1 MTRLLFLTGPGGAG
15 TTTLAAATALRA
27 AGSGHRTLL
36 LGVADAG
43 ELAAVLGASG
53 VSGDGNVL
61 DIDDALDDDF
71 DDLKDSGAAA
81 DSAAADSED
90 IEVTASSEDTRNA
103 GNADDSGEPSAANA
117 SAVRRTALANL
128 TVRRFDPAAA
138 TETALVDLAKL
149 LTGPLAAAGLT
160 APDATEL
167 GPVPGLPDILA
178 LREIASAVGSSEWDT
193 VVVDG
198 PPLKAALAMLAWPET
213 AAAALRRVRPIEGQ
227 AARALRPL
235 LAGLVGLPTPF
246 AMVTQW
252 TDNAAAEIA
261 AVRASLVHPGSV
273 VRIVGS
279 PAAAVQ
285 PLLQA
290 TPTLLALHGLRADA
304 DTLAD
309 VPRQDA
315 EPLGVAALE
324 ALGEAVY
331 AGGDP
336 GPGLADPPEPVML
349 SEGEGYRYDLPLPG
363 VERDQL
369 GLVRSGDELVVS
381 VEVPG
386 VAAQRRAFPL
396 PGALRRCR
404 IASARISDGVLRV
417 GFKPDESLWPERFL
431 ADHSDED
438 TQNGDR

>member
-27 AGSGHRTLL
+27 AAGGHRVLL
-36 LGVADAG
+36 LGVSDAG

-61 DIDDALDDDF
+61 DIDEGF
-71 DDLKDSGAAA
+71 DLEEGLEDGLEEDGEADREHGELEHGPAA
-81 DSAAADSED
+81 DRAA
-90 IEVTASSEDTRNA
+90 
-103 GNADDSGEPSAANA
+103 
-117 SAVRRTALANL
+117 RRETLARL

-138 TETALVDLAKL
+138 TETALADLAKL
-149 LTGPLAAAGLT
+149 LSGPLAAAGLS
-160 APDATEL
+160 APDAAEL

-178 LREIASAVGSSEWDT
+178 LREISTAVASTEWDT

-261 AVRASLVHPGSV
+261 GVRAALVHPGSV
-273 VRIVGS
+273 VRVVGS
-279 PAAAVQ
+279 SSAAAQ

-290 TPTLLALHGLRADA
+290 TPTLLALQGLRADLG
-304 DTLAD
+304 TLAD
-309 VPRQDA
+309 VARVPE

-324 ALGEAVY
+324 ALGEIVY
-331 AGGDP
+331 KDADP
-336 GPGLADPPEPVML
+336 GPGLVDPPEPTMIT
-349 SEGEGYRYDLPLPG
+349 EADGYRYDVPLPG

-381 VEVPG
+381 IEVPG
-386 VAAQRRAFPL
+386 VAAHRRAFPL
-396 PGALRRCR
+396 PAALRRCR
-404 IASARISDGVLRV
+404 IATARIADGVLRV

-431 ADHSDED
+431 TDHSED

>member
-27 AGSGHRTLL
+27 AAAGHRVLL

-43 ELAAVLGASG
+43 ELAAVLGATG
-53 VSGDGNVL
+53 FSGDGNEL
-61 DIDDALDDDF
+61 DVDREQHI
-71 DDLKDSGAAA
+71 
-81 DSAAADSED
+81 ED
-90 IEVTASSEDTRNA
+90 
-103 GNADDSGEPSAANA
+103 PSRLA
-117 SAVRRTALANL
+117 ALANL

-138 TETALVDLAKL
+138 TENALVDLARL
-149 LTGPLAAAGLT
+149 LSGPLAAAGLS

-178 LREIASAVGSSEWDT
+178 LREIATAVGSDEWDT

-198 PPLKAALAMLAWPET
+198 PPLKAALDMLAWPET
-213 AAAALRRVRPIEGQ
+213 AAAALRRLRPIEGQ

-235 LAGLVGLPTPF
+235 LAGLVGLPSPF
-246 AMVTQW
+246 VMVTQW
-252 TDNAAAEIA
+252 TEEAAAQIA
-261 AVRASLVHPGSV
+261 AVRSALAHPGSV

-279 PAAAVQ
+279 PSAAAQ
-285 PLLQA
+285 PLAQA
-290 TPTLLALHGLRADA
+290 APTLLALHGLRADTA
-304 DTLAD
+304 TLAA
-309 VPRQDA
+309 VPRAAA
-315 EPLGVAALE
+315 EPVGVAALD
-324 ALGEAVY
+324 ALGAAVY
-331 AGGDP
+331 ADADP
-336 GPGLADPPEPVML
+336 QPELADPPAPVML
-349 SEGEGYRYDLPLPG
+349 ADGDDYRYELPLPG

-386 VAAQRRAFPL
+386 VIAHRRAFAL

-404 IASARISDGVLRV
+404 IASARIADGVLRV

-431 ADHSDED
+431 ADHGED
-438 TQNGDR
+438 TQTGDQ

>member
-1 MTRLLFLTGPGGAG
+1 MYRGTATSWTSTTVSTSSTATRRHGDGGGGGGTGDEAEGA
-15 TTTLAAATALRA
+15 TAEAAARRA
-27 AGSGHRTLL
+27 
-36 LGVADAG
+36 
-43 ELAAVLGASG
+43 
-53 VSGDGNVL
+53 
-61 DIDDALDDDF
+61 
-71 DDLKDSGAAA
+71 
-81 DSAAADSED
+81 
-90 IEVTASSEDTRNA
+90 
-103 GNADDSGEPSAANA
+103 
-117 SAVRRTALANL
+117 ALANL

-149 LTGPLAAAGLT
+149 LSGPLAVAGLS

-178 LREIASAVGSSEWDT
+178 LREIATAVASAEWDT

-235 LAGLVGLPTPF
+235 LAGLVGLPAPF
-246 AMVTQW
+246 TMVTQW

-261 AVRASLVHPGSV
+261 AVRAALVHPGSV

-279 PAAAVQ
+279 PSAAAQ

-290 TPTLLALHGLRADA
+290 TPTLLALQGLRVDA
-304 DTLAD
+304 ETLAD
-309 VPRQDA
+309 VPRADA
-315 EPLGVAALE
+315 EPLGVAGLQDFGVAVY
-324 ALGEAVY
+324 GEA
-331 AGGDP
+331 DP
-336 GPGLADPPEPVML
+336 GPGLADPPEPVMVA
-349 SEGEGYRYDLPLPG
+349 EGEDGGYRYEVPLPG

-386 VAAQRRAFPL
+386 RRRPAARLPAARGAAPL
-396 PGALRRCR
+396 PHRIGADLRGR
-404 IASARISDGVLRV
+404 AARRLQTGRESVARAVLDG
-417 GFKPDESLWPERFL
+417 P
-431 ADHSDED
+431 
-438 TQNGDR
+438 

>member
-27 AGSGHRTLL
+27 AATGHRVLL
-36 LGVADAG
+36 LGVSDAG

-61 DIDDALDDDF
+61 DIDDAFEDF
-71 DDLKDSGAAA
+71 DEAPDKAA
-81 DSAAADSED
+81 DT
-90 IEVTASSEDTRNA
+90 VTAA
-103 GNADDSGEPSAANA
+103 
-117 SAVRRTALANL
+117 RRATLANL
-128 TVRRFDPAAA
+128 TVRRFDPSAA

-149 LTGPLAAAGLT
+149 LTGPLAAAGLS

-178 LREIASAVGSSEWDT
+178 LREIAAAVASADWDT

-246 AMVTQW
+246 AMVTAW

-261 AVRASLVHPGSV
+261 AVRAALVHPGSV

-279 PAAAVQ
+279 PSAAAQ

-290 TPTLLALHGLRADA
+290 TPTLLALQGLRADA
-304 DTLAD
+304 ETLAD
-309 VPRQDA
+309 VPRADA
-315 EPLGVAALE
+315 EPLGVEGLQ
-324 ALGEAVY
+324 ALGELVY
-331 AGGDP
+331 RGADP
-336 GPGLADPPEPVML
+336 GPGLADPPEPDMIAD
-349 SEGEGYRYDLPLPG
+349 GEGYRYDVPLPG

-404 IASARISDGVLRV
+404 IASARIADGVLRI

-431 ADHSDED
+431 TDHSED

>member
-1 MTRLLFLTGPGGAG
+1 MTRLIFLTGPGGAG

-27 AGSGHRTLL
+27 AAGRRVLL

-43 ELAAVLGASG
+43 ELAAVLGATG
-53 VSGDGNVL
+53 VSGDGDDL
-61 DIDDALDDDF
+61 DIDQPDLDADH
-71 DDLKDSGAAA
+71 
-81 DSAAADSED
+81 
-90 IEVTASSEDTRNA
+90 
-103 GNADDSGEPSAANA
+103 PSDAH
-117 SAVRRTALANL
+117 RTALANL

-138 TETALVDLAKL
+138 TENALVDLAKL
-149 LTGPLAAAGLT
+149 LSGPLAAAGLS

-178 LREIASAVGSSEWDT
+178 LREIAKAVGSDEWDT

-198 PPLKAALAMLAWPET
+198 PPLKAALDMLAWPET
-213 AAAALRRVRPIEGQ
+213 AAAALRRLRPIEGQ

-235 LAGLVGLPTPF
+235 LAGLVGLPSPF
-246 AMVTQW
+246 VMVTQW
-252 TDNAAAEIA
+252 TEDAAAEIA
-261 AVRASLVHPGSV
+261 AVRSALAHPGSV

-279 PAAAVQ
+279 PSAAAQ

-290 TPTLLALHGLRADA
+290 APTLLALHGLRADTA
-304 DTLAD
+304 TLAA
-309 VPRQDA
+309 VPRADD
-315 EPLGVAALE
+315 EPLGVAALD
-324 ALGEAVY
+324 ALGAAVY
-331 AGGDP
+331 ADADP
-336 GPGLADPPEPVML
+336 SPELADPPEPVML
-349 SEGEGYRYDLPLPG
+349 ADGDDYRYELPLPG

-386 VAAQRRAFPL
+386 VAAHRRAFAL

-404 IASARISDGVLRV
+404 IASARIADGVLRV

-431 ADHSDED
+431 TDHSED
-438 TQNGDR
+438 TQTGDQ

>member
-1 MTRLLFLTGPGGAG
+1 VTRLLFLTGPGGAG
-15 TTTLAAATALRA
+15 TTTAAAATALRA
-27 AGSGHRTLL
+27 AEAGHRVLL

-61 DIDDALDDDF
+61 DIDEDIDEDF
-71 DDLKDSGAAA
+71 DDAGPGDGAALRA
-81 DSAAADSED
+81 
-90 IEVTASSEDTRNA
+90 
-103 GNADDSGEPSAANA
+103 
-117 SAVRRTALANL
+117 ALANL

-149 LTGPLAAAGLT
+149 LAGPLAAAGLA

-178 LREIASAVGSSEWDT
+178 LREIATAVASAEWDT
-193 VVVDG
+193 VVIDG
-198 PPLKAALAMLAWPET
+198 PPLRDALSMLAWPET

-235 LAGLVGLPTPF
+235 LAGLVGLPSPF
-246 AMVTQW
+246 MMVTQW

-261 AVRASLVHPGSV
+261 AVRAALAHPGSV

-279 PAAAVQ
+279 PSAAAQ

-290 TPTLLALHGLRADA
+290 APTLLALHGLRADTA
-304 DTLAD
+304 TLAD
-309 VPRQDA
+309 VPRA
-315 EPLGVAALE
+315 PEEPLGVVALAALG
-324 ALGEAVY
+324 AAVY
-331 AGGDP
+331 KDADP
-336 GPGLADPPEPVML
+336 SPDLADPPEPAML
-349 SEGEGYRYDLPLPG
+349 ADADGDGYRYELPLPG

-386 VAAQRRAFPL
+386 VATHRRAFPL
-396 PGALRRCR
+396 PAALRRCR
-404 IASARISDGVLRV
+404 IASARIADGVLRV
-417 GFKPDESLWPERFL
+417 GFKPDENLWPERFL
-431 ADHSDED
+431 TDHSED
-438 TQNGDR
+438 TQNGER

>member
-15 TTTLAAATALRA
+15 TTTLAAATALSA
-27 AGSGHRTLL
+27 ASRGHRVLL
-36 LGVADAG
+36 LGVSDAG

-61 DIDDALDDDF
+61 DIDDGLDEFDDD
-71 DDLKDSGAAA
+71 S
-81 DSAAADSED
+81 
-90 IEVTASSEDTRNA
+90 
-103 GNADDSGEPSAANA
+103 ADDGSTGDEAEAATEEA
-117 SAVRRTALANL
+117 EARRAALANL

-149 LTGPLAAAGLT
+149 LSGPLAVAGLS

-178 LREIASAVGSSEWDT
+178 LREIATAVASAEWDT

-235 LAGLVGLPTPF
+235 LAGLVGLPAPF
-246 AMVTQW
+246 TMVTQW

-261 AVRASLVHPGSV
+261 AVRAALVHPGSV

-279 PAAAVQ
+279 PSAAAQ

-290 TPTLLALHGLRADA
+290 TPTLLALQGLRVDA
-304 DTLAD
+304 ETLAD
-309 VPRQDA
+309 VPRADA
-315 EPLGVAALE
+315 EPLGVAGLQAFG
-324 ALGEAVY
+324 AAVYGEA
-331 AGGDP
+331 DP
-336 GPGLADPPEPVML
+336 GPGLADPPEPVMVA
-349 SEGEGYRYDLPLPG
+349 EGEDGGYRYEVPLPG

-396 PGALRRCR
+396 PAALRRCR
-404 IASARISDGVLRV
+404 IASARISEGVLRV
-417 GFKPDESLWPERFL
+417 GFQPDESLWPERFL
-431 ADHSDED
+431 TDHSED

>member
-27 AGSGHRTLL
+27 AAGGHRVLL

-61 DIDDALDDDF
+61 DIDDIDDDL
-71 DDLKDSGAAA
+71 DLDLDLGQGQGDGGGGVPAA
-81 DSAAADSED
+81 
-90 IEVTASSEDTRNA
+90 
-103 GNADDSGEPSAANA
+103 
-117 SAVRRTALANL
+117 RRATLANL

-138 TETALVDLAKL
+138 TETALVDIAKL
-149 LTGPLAAAGLT
+149 LSGPLAAAGLS

-178 LREIASAVGSSEWDT
+178 LREIATAVASEQWDT

-235 LAGLVGLPTPF
+235 LAGLVGLPSPF
-246 AMVTQW
+246 TMVTQW
-252 TDNAAAEIA
+252 TDDAAAEIA
-261 AVRASLVHPGSV
+261 AVRMALVHPGSV

-279 PAAAVQ
+279 SSAAAQ

-290 TPTLLALHGLRADA
+290 TPTLLALHGLRADTG
-304 DTLAD
+304 TLAD
-309 VPRQDA
+309 VPRVPE
-315 EPLGVAALE
+315 EPLGLAALE
-324 ALGEAVY
+324 AFGEAVY
-331 AGGDP
+331 AGSEDGDP
-336 GPGLADPPEPVML
+336 GPGLADPPEPAML
-349 SEGEGYRYDLPLPG
+349 TDGDGYRYDLPLPG

-381 VEVPG
+381 IEVPG
-386 VAAQRRAFPL
+386 VAAHRRAFPL
-396 PGALRRCR
+396 PAALRRCR
-404 IASARISDGVLRV
+404 IASARITDGVLRV

-431 ADHSDED
+431 TDHSED

>member
-27 AGSGHRTLL
+27 AAGGHRVLL

-61 DIDDALDDDF
+61 DIDDIDDDLDR
-71 DDLKDSGAAA
+71 DDLNRDDGEGGAP
-81 DSAAADSED
+81 
-90 IEVTASSEDTRNA
+90 TA
-103 GNADDSGEPSAANA
+103 
-117 SAVRRTALANL
+117 RRAALANL

-138 TETALVDLAKL
+138 TETALVDIAKL
-149 LTGPLAAAGLT
+149 LSGPLAAAGLS

-178 LREIASAVGSSEWDT
+178 LREIATAVASAQWDT

-235 LAGLVGLPTPF
+235 LAGLVGLPSPF

-252 TDNAAAEIA
+252 TDDAAAEIA
-261 AVRASLVHPGSV
+261 AVRTALVHPGSV

-279 PAAAVQ
+279 PSAAAQ

-290 TPTLLALHGLRADA
+290 TPTLLALHGLRADTG
-304 DTLAD
+304 TLAD
-309 VPRQDA
+309 VPRVPE

-324 ALGEAVY
+324 AFGEAVY
-331 AGGDP
+331 AGYQDGDP
-336 GPGLADPPEPVML
+336 GPGLADPPEPMMVTDDD
-349 SEGEGYRYDLPLPG
+349 GDGYRYDLPLPG

-381 VEVPG
+381 IEVPG
-386 VAAQRRAFPL
+386 VAAHRRAFPL
-396 PGALRRCR
+396 PAALRRCR
-404 IASARISDGVLRV
+404 IASARITDGVLRV

-431 ADHSDED
+431 TDHSED

>member
-1 MTRLLFLTGPGGAG
+1 VTRLLFLTGPGGAG
-15 TTTLAAATALRA
+15 TTTAAAATALRA
-27 AGSGHRTLL
+27 AAAGHRVLL
-36 LGVADAG
+36 LGVSDAG

-61 DIDDALDDDF
+61 DIDDAFEDFAEGADDED
-71 DDLKDSGAAA
+71 A
-81 DSAAADSED
+81 DPASAA
-90 IEVTASSEDTRNA
+90 
-103 GNADDSGEPSAANA
+103 
-117 SAVRRTALANL
+117 RRATLANL

-138 TETALVDLAKL
+138 TETALVGLARL
-149 LTGPLAAAGLT
+149 LAGPLAAAGLS

-178 LREIASAVGSSEWDT
+178 LREIAAAVGSAEWDT

-235 LAGLVGLPTPF
+235 LAAVVGLPTPF
-246 AMVTQW
+246 AMVTAW

-261 AVRASLVHPGSV
+261 AVRAALVHPGSV

-279 PAAAVQ
+279 PAAAAQ

-290 TPTLLALHGLRADA
+290 TPTLLALQGLRCDA

-309 VPRQDA
+309 VPRADA
-315 EPLGVAALE
+315 EPLGVEGLA
-324 ALGEAVY
+324 ALGELLYEGA
-331 AGGDP
+331 DP
-336 GPGLADPPEPVML
+336 GPGLADPPEPEMAAD
-349 SEGEGYRYDLPLPG
+349 GEGYRYDVPLPG

-369 GLVRSGDELVVS
+369 GLVRSGEELVVS

-396 PGALRRCR
+396 PAALRRCR
-404 IASARISDGVLRV
+404 IASARIADGVLRV

-431 ADHSDED
+431 TDHSED

>member
-27 AGSGHRTLL
+27 AAEGHRVLL
-36 LGVADAG
+36 LGVSDAG

-61 DIDDALDDDF
+61 DIDEGF
-71 DDLKDSGAAA
+71 DLEELEEDGEADRELGPAAER
-81 DSAAADSED
+81 AA
-90 IEVTASSEDTRNA
+90 
-103 GNADDSGEPSAANA
+103 
-117 SAVRRTALANL
+117 RRETLARL

-138 TETALVDLAKL
+138 TETALADLAKL
-149 LTGPLAAAGLT
+149 LSGPLAAAGLS
-160 APDATEL
+160 APDAAEL

-178 LREIASAVGSSEWDT
+178 LREISTAVASSEWDT

-261 AVRASLVHPGSV
+261 GVRAALVHPGSV
-273 VRIVGS
+273 VRVVGS
-279 PAAAVQ
+279 SSAAAQ

-290 TPTLLALHGLRADA
+290 TPTLLALQGLRADLG
-304 DTLAD
+304 TLAD
-309 VPRQDA
+309 VTRVPD

-324 ALGEAVY
+324 ALGGLVY
-331 AGGDP
+331 KDADP
-336 GPGLADPPEPVML
+336 GPGLVDPPEPTMIT
-349 SEGEGYRYDLPLPG
+349 EADGYRYDVPLPG

-381 VEVPG
+381 IEVPG
-386 VAAQRRAFPL
+386 VAAHRRAFPL
-396 PGALRRCR
+396 PAALRRCR
-404 IASARISDGVLRV
+404 IATARIADGVLRV

-431 ADHSDED
+431 TDHSED

>member
-27 AGSGHRTLL
+27 AAEGHRVLL
-36 LGVADAG
+36 LGVSDAG

-61 DIDDALDDDF
+61 DIDEGF
-71 DDLKDSGAAA
+71 DLEEGLETHSEQGTGAERAA
-81 DSAAADSED
+81 
-90 IEVTASSEDTRNA
+90 
-103 GNADDSGEPSAANA
+103 
-117 SAVRRTALANL
+117 RRETLARL

-138 TETALVDLAKL
+138 TETALADLAKL
-149 LTGPLAAAGLT
+149 LSGPLAAAGLS
-160 APDATEL
+160 APDAAEL

-178 LREIASAVGSSEWDT
+178 LREISTAVASAEWDT

-261 AVRASLVHPGSV
+261 AVRAALVHPGSV
-273 VRIVGS
+273 VRVVGS
-279 PAAAVQ
+279 SSAAAQ

-290 TPTLLALHGLRADA
+290 TPTLLALQGLRADLG
-304 DTLAD
+304 TLAD
-309 VPRQDA
+309 VGRVPD

-324 ALGEAVY
+324 ALGALVY
-331 AGGDP
+331 KDADP
-336 GPGLADPPEPVML
+336 GPGLVDPPEPTMIT
-349 SEGEGYRYDLPLPG
+349 EAEGYRYDVPLPG

-381 VEVPG
+381 IEVPG
-386 VAAQRRAFPL
+386 VAAHRRAFPL
-396 PGALRRCR
+396 PAALRRCR
-404 IASARISDGVLRV
+404 IATARIADGVLRV

-431 ADHSDED
+431 TDHSEED

>member
-1 MTRLLFLTGPGGAG
+1 VTRLLFLTGPGGAG

-27 AGSGHRTLL
+27 AAGGHRVLL

-61 DIDDALDDDF
+61 DVDDAF
-71 DDLKDSGAAA
+71 DEDLAAGARA
-81 DSAAADSED
+81 
-90 IEVTASSEDTRNA
+90 
-103 GNADDSGEPSAANA
+103 
-117 SAVRRTALANL
+117 ALANL
-128 TVRRFDPAAA
+128 TVRRFDPSAAS
-138 TETALVDLAKL
+138 ETALVDLAKL
-149 LTGPLAAAGLT
+149 LSGPLAAAGL
-160 APDATEL
+160 AVPDATEL

-178 LREIASAVGSSEWDT
+178 LREIATAVGSAEWDT

-246 AMVTQW
+246 TMVTQW
-252 TDNAAAEIA
+252 TDGAAAEIA
-261 AVRASLVHPGSV
+261 GVRAALAHPGSV
-273 VRIVGS
+273 VRIVGTPS
-279 PAAAVQ
+279 AAAQ

-290 TPTLLALHGLRADA
+290 APTLLALHGLRADTA
-304 DTLAD
+304 TLAD
-309 VPRQDA
+309 VPRA
-315 EPLGVAALE
+315 AEEPLGVAGLLD
-324 ALGEAVY
+324 LGQAVY
-331 AGGDP
+331 QDTDP
-336 GPGLADPPEPVML
+336 SPELADPPEPAMVTD
-349 SEGEGYRYDLPLPG
+349 GDAYRYDLPLPG

-381 VEVPG
+381 IEVPG
-386 VAAQRRAFPL
+386 VAAHRRAFPL

-404 IASARISDGVLRV
+404 IASARIDDGVLRV

-431 ADHSDED
+431 TDHSED
-438 TQNGDR
+438 RQDGDR